1 MRVGCGAQDREQVGG
16 ERVQKGGTL
25 GWTQCLA
32 LTLTSRV
39 VSGQP
44 PSLSG
49 RPLPGL

>member
-16 ERVQKGGTL
+16 GRVQREGH
-25 GWTQCLA
+25 WTQCPALA
-32 LTLTSRV
+32 LTSRV
-39 VSGQP
+39 ASGQP